1 MKWEI
6 VTSIS
11 AIVVLKQSKQIG
23 KIILNKKMEDL
34 LSIWAMQKWGWAGK
48 SQVAFDGA
56 FLKYSIQAKS
66 VSLCKKHI
74 ELI

>member
-6 VTSIS
+6 VTSIL

-23 KIILNKKMEDL
+23 KIILNKKL
-34 LSIWAMQKWGWAGK
+34 KICCQFGQCRSGAGK

-66 VSLCKKHI
+66 VSLCNKH
-74 ELI
+74 